1 MPKYINTEGAALICS
16 GVDPDPASPTVGSN
30 VVHWSRPLTAEELA
44 TAADYLRRIDASAV
58 NPREGQER
66 YGEVLTAQAAWIN
79 GLPRDAR
86 ADLGGRPY
94 ATCDGEVTRE
104 YDSTTEAASAAAQ
117 HGGRVGPGS
126 PRLAT
131 FAA

>member
-1 MPKYINTEGAALICS
+1 MG
-16 GVDPDPASPTVGSN
+16 GS
-30 VVHWSRPLTAEELA
+30 VVHWSRPLTAEELV

-58 NPREGQER
+58 HPREGQER
-66 YGEVLTAQAAWIN
+66 YGDVLTARAAWID
-79 GLPRDAR
+79 GLPRDPR
-86 ADLGGRPY
+86 ADLGGRHY

-131 FAA
+131 FTA